1 MAKQS
6 RIFEDQISQKVNG
19 IANIPAAIH
28 DLIFGRYLTH
38 CLCARH
44 NHLKPEYLLGIKA
57 GPTPADEFAS
67 FLHLCQAGLVVA
79 CVLGLVACLAL
90 AYLCLVK

>member
-1 MAKQS
+1 MCSSQS
-6 RIFEDQISQKVNG
+6 SQ
-19 IANIPAAIH
+19 
-28 DLIFGRYLTH
+28 TH
-38 CLCARH
+38 V
-44 NHLKPEYLLGIKA
+44 PGIKA

>member
-1 MAKQS
+1 MALLTSQP
-6 RIFEDQISQKVNG
+6 RYTTYYLVDIS
-19 IANIPAAIH
+19 P
-28 DLIFGRYLTH
+28 LI
-38 CLCARH
+38 LCVCH
-44 NHLKPEYLLGIKA
+44 NHLKPDYLLGIKA